1 MSSAEL
7 EIARGQWAEA
17 YRRLQKTRDDRARHE
32 RLMRQIDAIAAELR
46 KRIGES
52 FTLAELVREYGQAE
66 RWTREAAGAVVE
78 TSAELQ
84 ALALVEDAA
93 FHLYARGAAD
103 FAP

>member
-1 MSSAEL
+1 VSSAEL
-7 EIARGQWAEA
+7 EIARGQWSEA
-17 YRRLQKTRDDRARHE
+17 YRRLQETRGDRVRHE

-52 FTLAELVREYGQAE
+52 FTLAELVREYGRAE

-78 TSAELQ
+78 TTAELQ
-84 ALALVEDAA
+84 ELAVVEDAA
-93 FHLYARGAAD
+93 FHLYARGAVD